1 MLVIRPEL
9 LIGAPWV
16 IARSTGQVDEGCSS
30 GTSNPVWCVSTF
42 DMFTRRMQFGLAGM
56 LLVGATACSAGGE
69 LPPEPPPMSVINQ
82 SNGVH
87 TEVEAD
93 SWCVDGL
100 FGETCAAVDR
110 SLTEVL
116 STCDDQ
122 FVVAPPDG
130 FTPQPV
136 NTLTKLP
143 EEMGRVWFVEIPEGT
158 IAVRA
163 EASGQ
168 WDSASWTFELIRPD
182 GGC

>member
-1 MLVIRPEL
+1 M
-9 LIGAPWV
+9 
-16 IARSTGQVDEGCSS
+16 
-30 GTSNPVWCVSTF
+30 F
-42 DMFTRRMQFGLAGM
+42 DVFMRRLQLGFAGM
-56 LLVGATACSAGGE
+56 VLVGATACSGGAE

-87 TEVEAD
+87 TEIEAN

-110 SLTEVL
+110 SLSEVL
-116 STCDDQ
+116 SSCDDQ

-130 FTPQPV
+130 FTPQLV

-143 EEMGRVWFVEIPEGT
+143 EEMGRVWFVEIREGT

-163 EASGQ
+163 EGSGR
-168 WDSASWTFELIRPD
+168 WDRASWTFELIRD
-182 GGC
+182 NHGC

>member
-1 MLVIRPEL
+1 MFDVFMRRAQLGFAGVI
-9 LIGAPWV
+9 
-16 IARSTGQVDEGCSS
+16 
-30 GTSNPVWCVSTF
+30 
-42 DMFTRRMQFGLAGM
+42 LA
-56 LLVGATACSAGGE
+56 GATACSGGAD

-87 TEVEAD
+87 TEIEAD

-110 SLTEVL
+110 PLTEVL
-116 STCDDQ
+116 PGCDDQ

-143 EEMGRVWFVEIPEGT
+143 EGMGRVWSVETRKGT
-158 IAVRA
+158 VSVRA
-163 EASGQ
+163 EGSGR
-168 WDSASWTFELIRPD
+168 WDKASWTFELIPD
-182 GGC
+182 DQAC